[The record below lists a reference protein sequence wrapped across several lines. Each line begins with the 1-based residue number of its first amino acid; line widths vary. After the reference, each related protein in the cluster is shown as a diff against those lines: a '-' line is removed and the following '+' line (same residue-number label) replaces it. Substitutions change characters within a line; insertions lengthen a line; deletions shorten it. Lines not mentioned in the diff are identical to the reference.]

1 MKKSLKTIAKILIP
15 CILIGGLGYGG
26 YHIYQSRQTT
36 AASATSEV
44 SYVKVQIGTGNLEK
58 TVTGTGT
65 LSISKTQDV
74 KLNYPVVVTNVR
86 VSAGEKVSAG
96 TPLADVDTDALK
108 TAITNLE
115 TELSAN
121 SDSLVQL
128 AKSYQDESKLTITV
142 AGRVKAIYGAEGQL
156 AQDVMDE
163 YGALV
168 LLSMDGKMNISIP
181 AGDLMLGQEVD
192 VYDGITRYD
201 GIVEVLENGMATITF
216 SDEKTLEGASIQ
228 VVSNSIIIG
237 SGSAQINLP
246 YRYTSSAKGLITNVY
261 QSINS
266 KTGRGSSLF
275 YLSYVPVSQEYDT
288 LQKQHDEILKKLKEA
303 KAILASGSITSP
315 IDGIVSAVV
324 SASDV
329 EVGAGSALA
338 TLYAGDAKQMIVSVD
353 ELDIINV
360 QVGQEV
366 TIEMDAIAEKTYN
379 ATVAYIS
386 QIGTSSSGVTTYNV
400 TLNVEGDDQLK
411 IGMNGTATIHVGDAE
426 GVVLVPITALNTSK
440 NGQYVW
446 LYSESLD
453 ADSQEPGIRTY
464 VTTGL
469 SNDTYA
475 EVKTGL
481 NAGDYVMV
489 TRSSDSSQN
498 SNQMFGGMEMMQMPG
513 GGEGFTP
520 PSGVQDGGTRSFPG
534 GGNPNNGNRS
544 FPSGGGQGGG
554 QGGN

>member
-1 MKKSLKTIAKILIP
+1 M
-15 CILIGGLGYGG
+15 
-26 YHIYQSRQTT
+26 
-36 AASATSEV
+36 
-44 SYVKVQIGTGNLEK
+44 KVQIGTGNLEK

-86 VSAGEKVSAG
+86 VSAGEKVTAG

-411 IGMNGTATIHVGDAE
+411 IGMNGTATIHVGDAD

-498 SNQMFGGMEMMQMPG
+498 SNQVFGGMEMMQMPG

>member
-26 YHIYQSRQTT
+26 YRIYQSRQTT

-58 TVTGTGT
+58 TVIGTGT

-86 VSAGEKVSAG
+86 VSAGEKVTAG

-315 IDGIVSAVV
+315 IDGIVSVVV
-324 SASDV
+324 SASDM